1 MSRRWMQCLLF
12 GSALAM
18 SLAACAPAMPALIR
32 PEGQTALVKLGSHYA
47 DMHAGA
53 QAILSYTDTANGGSH
68 ERLQV
73 VAGRLASELG
83 ALQQDFEETTAA
95 LRTDQLDAILPL
107 WERMAMAQAG
117 LSMLQQEAVE
127 LGQDPAVDPSE
138 LQAVAEQLEAVLELA
153 LAGQQGA
160 LENLKPPAQLIY
172 PES

>member
-1 MSRRWMQCLLF
+1 MSRRWMQCRF
-12 GSALAM
+12 IGPSFAM

-32 PEGQTALVKLGSHYA
+32 PEGQTALVQLGVHYA

-53 QAILSYTDTANGGSH
+53 QAILSYTDAAGESQ

-73 VAGRLASELG
+73 VAGRLATELG

-117 LSMLQQEAVE
+117 LSMLQQEAAE
-127 LGQDPAVDPSE
+127 LGQDPAVDPDE